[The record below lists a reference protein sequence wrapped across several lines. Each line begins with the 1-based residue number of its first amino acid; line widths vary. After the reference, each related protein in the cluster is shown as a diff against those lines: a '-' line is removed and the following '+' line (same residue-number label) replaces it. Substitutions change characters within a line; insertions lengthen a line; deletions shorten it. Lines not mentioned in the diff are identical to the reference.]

1 MISKKRVLRNIR
13 FSNWRIR
20 KQVIEIFNKVEV
32 LFTNHQAKEEQLVP
46 VRVRVNRNRK

>member
-1 MISKKRVLRNIR
+1 MISKKRVLRSIR

-32 LFTNHQAKEEQLVP
+32 LFTNRHEEQLVP
-46 VRVRVNRNRK
+46 VRVRVNRKIK

>member
-1 MISKKRVLRNIR
+1 MISNKRVLRSIR

-32 LFTNHQAKEEQLVP
+32 LFTNQPMKEEQLVP
-46 VRVRVNRNRK
+46 IRVRVNRKIK